1 MKLRR
6 RAQVMGV
13 MDVFQWTSFLNV
25 LLQVVFFYFLMTA
38 FTLSPQIGVQIPKA
52 VTSDALVEE
61 DSVILITS
69 ENLIYWRNAVVSL
82 KDLKQQLSKSAIDR
96 LSILI
101 KADRR
106 ASLGRIVDIWNLCKS
121 LEIERVNIV
130 TTSE

>member
-1 MKLRR
+1 MKLKRQ
-6 RAQVMGV
+6 AQVMRV
-13 MDVFQWTSFLNV
+13 NDVFQWVSFFNV
-25 LLQVVFFYFLMTA
+25 LLQVVFFYFITSA
-38 FTLSPQIGVQIPKA
+38 FTLSPQIDVQIPKA

-69 ENLIYWRNAVVSL
+69 ENLIYWRNAVISL
-82 KDLKQQLSKSAIDR
+82 KDLKQQLHQAAFDR

>member
-1 MKLRR
+1 
-6 RAQVMGV
+6 MGV
-13 MDVFQWTSFLNV
+13 KDVFQWPPFLDV
-25 LLQVVFFYFLMTA
+25 VLQVVFFYILMSA
-38 FTLSPQIGVQIPKA
+38 FTLSPQIDVRIPKA
-52 VTSDALVEE
+52 VTSDALVLG

-69 ENLIYWRNAVVSL
+69 ENLIYWRNDVVSVA
-82 KDLKQQLSKSAIDR
+82 DLKQQLGRTGADR

-121 LEIERVNIV
+121 LGIERINIV